1 MTELGSQRKGQQCL
15 QTSISNHWSEERD
28 RAARWYIFR
37 QKCQFWYILQ
47 GLGMKNIGVLHDNL
61 EFFAILVYAIAIWYV
76 CGHFFQNFV
85 FCTKKNLATL
95 QRDNAQPSQ

>member
-1 MTELGSQRKGQQCL
+1 
-15 QTSISNHWSEERD
+15 
-28 RAARWYIFR
+28 
-37 QKCQFWYILQ
+37 
-47 GLGMKNIGVLHDNL
+47 MKNIGVLHDNL

-95 QRDNAQPSQ
+95 QRDNAPPSQ